1 MVYSTSCMPTP
12 TATASGGMRSC
23 RSPMWPG
30 ALQARTY
37 PSLGHRPADSPATF
51 SIKPDLCDTQRLF
64 NHQLAPDKIFYPSLV
79 RWKMWQAIT
88 EMVLRR
94 T

>member
-37 PSLGHRPADSPATF
+37 PSLGNRPADSPATI
-51 SIKPDLCDTQRLF
+51 SMKYLTSVTHND
-64 NHQLAPDKIFYPSLV
+64 ALV
-79 RWKMWQAIT
+79 T
-88 EMVLRR
+88 HLRQ
-94 T
+94 TKSFACL